1 MRRLIVLLILLTSPA
16 EAGRARWVEVAEDP
30 GARARV
36 VIGDAL
42 YSVDAEGT
50 LHATDLDD
58 GDRWTRAGDLGDARM
73 LFGDASHLIALA
85 DGGALY
91 DISPTTGAARQIGDR
106 CAWDHTVAGT
116 ILAGRL
122 YTIET
127 SGQLYVTDLA
137 DGAWREV
144 GEADFPDAASLLH
157 DGTDLYVL
165 DTDGDVQ
172 RVDPATGAA
181 ETIATDLGSVA
192 ALADGRLYTLDA
204 KGTLRATDL
213 ARGKVTKRKPRLAGV
228 AAMFTVGDRLIAI
241 DSAGKIRALA
251 L

>member
-1 MRRLIVLLILLTSPA
+1 MILLTSSA
-16 EAGRARWVEVAEDP
+16 EAGRSRWVEVAEDP

-36 VIGDAL
+36 VIGESL

-58 GDRWTRAGDLGDARM
+58 GDRWTRADDLGDARM
-73 LFGDASHLIALA
+73 LFGDASHLVVLA

-91 DISPTTGAARQIGDR
+91 DLSPTTGVARQIGER
-106 CAWDHTVAGT
+106 CAWDHTVVGT
-116 ILAGRL
+116 LLASRL

-144 GEADFPDAASLLH
+144 GEGGFTDAASLLN

-165 DTDGDVQ
+165 DTAGDLR
-172 RVDPATGAA
+172 RVDASTGVATSL
-181 ETIATDLGSVA
+181 ATDLTGPA
-192 ALADGRLYTLDA
+192 AITGDRLYTLDA
-204 KGTLRATDL
+204 KGVLRSTSLSRGKTTTRKARL
-213 ARGKVTKRKPRLAGV
+213 ARASE
-228 AAMFTVGDRLIAI
+228 MFTVGDRLIAVDASGTI
-241 DSAGKIRALA
+241 HALS